1 MSNAERVRV
10 LQMVAEGKVSPAE
23 ADEVLEALAPAP
35 PAVPFTVPAAP
46 KPGTMSGVNRQGP
59 AGRTPRL
66 ALRIEVSEGEWSATV
81 RVPSGL
87 DHAQQDFL
95 IRPVRKVLE
104 MHDIDLGALV
114 TFLDDIEQWP
124 DGTALLDL
132 SEDEFSV
139 GVHVQVMNGA

>member
-46 KPGTMSGVNRQGP
+46 KPGTMPSINRQGP
-59 AGRTPRL
+59 TGHTPRR
-66 ALRIEVSEGEWSATV
+66 ALRIEVSDGEWSATA
-81 RVPSGL
+81 RIPSGL

-95 IRPVRKVLE
+95 IRPVRKLLE

-124 DGTALLDL
+124 DGAELLDL
-132 SEDEFSV
+132 TEDEFSASI
-139 GVHVQVMNGA
+139 HVETMN